1 MEIIFIIML
10 FCMGTVFG
18 SFFTLAVYRIPLK
31 LDITHERSF
40 CPNCNH
46 RLEFID
52 LIPILSYLSLKGK
65 CRYCGKPVRIR
76 YLLLELTSGLVFVVS
91 YFAFHFNFPFLEL
104 EKIISFVG
112 FVFFYITNCLILG
125 IDKEYVKIHKKVLLF
140 GVITNLIY
148 IIYLSILGKINII
161 VYGIYLLILFILF
174 FLNWENKYS
183 LGILALSVYELFG
196 TFIKTE
202 NNFFTQELF
211 HILTLVATII
221 ISMIIVNFA
230 YKRIKKR
237 EKVPYG
243 FAISIASIIYY
254 LIINFIILK

>member
-52 LIPILSYLSLKGK
+52 LIPIFSYLSLKGK

-76 YLLLELTSGLVFVVS
+76 YLLLELTSGLVFVIS
-91 YFAFHFNFPFLEL
+91 YFAFHFNFLFLEL
-104 EKIISFVG
+104 DKIISFVG

-148 IIYLSILGKINII
+148 VIYLGILGKLNII
-161 VYGIYLLILFILF
+161 IYCTYLFILMILF
-174 FLNWENKYS
+174 FFNWEKKYGLGVFS
-183 LGILALSVYELFG
+183 LIIYELFC
-196 TFIKTE
+196 TFIIGEK
-202 NNFFTQELF
+202 NLLKLELF
-211 HILTLVATII
+211 HVLTLITII
-221 ISMIIVNFA
+221 VISMIILNII
-230 YKRIKKR
+230 YKKIKKK

-243 FAISIASIIYY
+243 FIISIISIIYY
-254 LIINFIILK
+254 LTINLIR